1 MQVKIEQSVDFL
13 KTARQELVST
23 DVEFFTKPRVENL
36 VRKIDSFVKLIS
48 QSHKLNESQFDSP
61 FDNEDQKN

>member
-48 QSHKLNESQFDSP
+48 KSHKLNESQFDSP